1 MSLTS
6 TELNYLVWRYLQE
19 SGSDLAAYALEKH
32 SQCSSYEGNKNLE
45 IIKRIQPGCLIDL
58 VQKGILYSLAEHKAS
73 TEEDSKRKEPPLNSI
88 LSLFGAVLEDEHLEE
103 YVRKAGLKDSATC
116 DDIEKKGI
124 IEGNG
129 NGVANGG
136 ATSGEPGAKQEYKP
150 EGTVRSTPPDSNAEE
165 KEDDHRGEHTDST
178 GAHPSAGSQEETD
191 EGKPVVEEEVIPA
204 FNTKLIHPNITF
216 PSSITSHWH
225 PKTEVFAYGR
235 EDSLAVIVA
244 LSGDSIAESVTLT
257 HSTISGLDT
266 KNEISIVSWAPA
278 GNIIVTSAINGE
290 LRAWSPDGKL
300 KNIANT
306 STFQSTELTNQSST
320 MVSNLIW
327 SESGQFLLSLDIH
340 NQVCLWNG
348 NNLSLIQQVR
358 PPDEETNPDDEGVV
372 DEGTSG
378 SDIQLIDACWL
389 DESKFAISTSKHTIK
404 IFAISHTHPS
414 SFGGLPLAK
423 PIGSLSGHDHPIS
436 ILKFNKNSKIL
447 ASCSDFDYIIKI
459 WHSNSLQHS
468 LLLNVSKDD
477 NPSNL
482 ILHRTPII
490 SLSWLDDHI
499 LMSVSMEGVIN
510 IWNVKS
516 GEVIVSTN
524 ISETTKESIRI
535 EKEGEDDIMKDV
547 DAENEEQKQETKT
560 RQESDKFILF
570 NASVSSNNKWLVLG
584 DDLGRVTIWD
594 VSLESYP
601 KKVDGSTH
609 SVLRCLGVYEHEG
622 VKSDS
627 TDIGI
632 CDISWSSVSNKVCV
646 SYKGC
651 DSVVFDW
658 A

>member
-19 SGSDLAAYALEKH
+19 SGLDLAAYALEKH
-32 SQCSSYEGNKNLE
+32 SQCLSYEENKNLE

-58 VQKGILYSLAEHKAS
+58 VQKGILYSLAEYKAS
-73 TEEDSKRKEPPLNSI
+73 TDEETKRKEPPLNSI
-88 LSLFGAVLEDEHLEE
+88 LSLFGAVLEEEHLEE
-103 YVRKAGLKDSATC
+103 YVRKAGRKDSATG

-129 NGVANGG
+129 NGVVNGG
-136 ATSGEPGAKQEYKP
+136 ASTGEPGAKQEYNQ
-150 EGTVRSTPPDSNAEE
+150 EGTVRSTSPDNNAEV
-165 KEDDHRGEHTDST
+165 KEDDHRADLTTAHSSVGLQGE
-178 GAHPSAGSQEETD
+178 AD

-204 FNTKLIHPNITF
+204 FNTKIIRPNITF

-244 LSGDSIAESVTLT
+244 LLGDLIAESVTLT

-372 DEGTSG
+372 DEGSSG

-389 DESKFAISTSKHTIK
+389 DESKFAISTSKNTIK
-404 IFAISHTHPS
+404 IFSISHTHPS

-423 PIGSLSGHDHPIS
+423 PIGSLSGHDHSIS

-468 LLLNVSKDD
+468 VLLNVSKDES
-477 NPSNL
+477 PSNL

-499 LMSVSMEGVIN
+499 LMSISMEGVIN

-516 GEVIVSTN
+516 GEVIVSSN

-547 DAENEEQKQETKT
+547 DAENEELKQETNNE
-560 RQESDKFILF
+560 QELDKFILF
-570 NASVSSNNKWLVLG
+570 NASVSSNKKWLVLG

-594 VSLESYP
+594 VSLEYYP
-601 KKVDGSTH
+601 KKKDGSTH
-609 SVLRCLGVYEHEG
+609 SVLRCLGVYENDN
-622 VKSDS
+622 VTSNS
-627 TDIGI
+627 TDVGI